1 MLKNSLL
8 CLFNLI
14 KLYMSM
20 TINRNCTE
28 LLVNYQKQRYVHI
41 IIIISICYCY
51 IMYFVIIIQYS

>member
-14 KLYMSM
+14 KLYMSV
-20 TINRNCTE
+20 TINSNCTE

-41 IIIISICYCY
+41 IIISICCCY